1 MTGQG
6 ALAYVILTLW
16 RLSRE
21 DHKVEAIPDY
31 TAKLCFINK
40 TTNHCAVISGKLL
53 VDHSYDFL
61 F

>member
-6 ALAYVILTLW
+6 ALDYVILTLR

-40 TTNHCAVISGKLL
+40 TTNHCAGVQL
-53 VDHSYDFL
+53 FL
-61 F
+61 ASCL